1 MAWYISDKQCPSYT
15 LFYLSQEQYVYVYQA
30 LIESSQETVIPC
42 SQLRQTFDELC
53 REDKVAEQFEVCI
66 NI

>member
-1 MAWYISDKQCPSYT
+1 MYI
-15 LFYLSQEQYVYVYQA
+15 YQA
-30 LIESSQETVIPC
+30 LIESSQETVMPC

-66 NI
+66 SIVSILFVAFIHHT

>member
-1 MAWYISDKQCPSYT
+1 MACYISDKRCTSHT
-15 LFYLSQEQYVYVYQA
+15 LFFLSQEQYVYVYQA

-53 REDKVAEQFEVCI
+53 REDKVVEQFEVCI
-66 NI
+66 SI